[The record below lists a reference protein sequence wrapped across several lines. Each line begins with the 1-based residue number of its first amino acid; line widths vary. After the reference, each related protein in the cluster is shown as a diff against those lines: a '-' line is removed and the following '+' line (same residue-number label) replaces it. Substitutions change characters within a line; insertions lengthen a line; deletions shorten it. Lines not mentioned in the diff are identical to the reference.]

1 MSTVSHIDNV
11 QRRAEA
17 AIDWLMRLSENPRD
31 DALLDAWLD
40 WCGRDPENLTEFRR
54 ACDLWNAFDTEEM
67 AALLAAAGA
76 VESKPQTP
84 YAGRSAPLASL
95 GLTPH
100 ETTLADA
107 LPRRPA
113 VRARRMLLPS
123 ALRGRGAGGEGVSFR
138 RRFPRRAAAAA
149 VVVLAAAFFVQWQI
163 DNANREIH
171 TTPVAQHDTDLLA
184 DGSRVEIGA
193 ASRVTSRYDEQ
204 RREIEV
210 KEGEAFFDVAPDPE
224 RPFVVRAG
232 EVRIRAIGTAF
243 NVRRGATRTVVTV
256 SEGTVEVLFKHWYDL
271 LTPAEERRTL
281 AGAGQQVVYDRN
293 TGRLHTERVNPEAA
307 TAWRRDDRSF
317 SFLNEPLADVVAYV
331 NRYSERKIVIADKAL
346 SRRTFTGSVHHD
358 RGKDWLRAL
367 ERAYPLRIHQ
377 TETGTIQLVPTGS
390 G

>member
-1 MSTVSHIDNV
+1 MTTVRDIDDV
-11 QRRAEA
+11 QQRAEA
-17 AIDWLMRLSENPRD
+17 AIDWLLRLSENPRD
-31 DALLDAWLD
+31 DDLLDAWLD

-67 AALLAAAGA
+67 ASLLAAAGA
-76 VESKPQTP
+76 VESKPQTTDHKP
-84 YAGRSAPLASL
+84 RATSHRS
-95 GLTPH
+95 
-100 ETTLADA
+100 LADA
-107 LPRRPA
+107 LPPRPA
-113 VRARRMLLPS
+113 ART
-123 ALRGRGAGGEGVSFR
+123 R
-138 RRFPRRAAAAA
+138 RRTRLIPGKAGMGAAAT
-149 VVVLAAAFFVQWQI
+149 LLLGIAAAFFVQQRI
-163 DNANREIH
+163 DNAGREIH
-171 TTPVAQHDTDLLA
+171 ATPVAQHGTDLLA
-184 DGSRVEIGA
+184 DGSRLEIGA

-232 EVRIRAIGTAF
+232 EVRVRAVGTAF

-281 AGAGQQVVYDRN
+281 AGAGQQVVYDRT

-331 NRYSERKIVIADKAL
+331 NRYSERKIVIADESL

-358 RGKDWLRAL
+358 RNKDWLRAL

-377 TETGTIQLVPTGS
+377 TETGAIHLVPTNRTLAGQ